1 MIEKRRAAYRV
12 STTVALILAVLT
24 IIEYF
29 VALYI
34 NTASVMMGI
43 GLMKAYCVVHYFMH
57 ISRLWSEEDH

>member
-1 MIEKRRAAYRV
+1 MIEKRRAAYRI

-29 VALYI
+29 VALY
-34 NTASVMMGI
+34 NSTATVMMLI